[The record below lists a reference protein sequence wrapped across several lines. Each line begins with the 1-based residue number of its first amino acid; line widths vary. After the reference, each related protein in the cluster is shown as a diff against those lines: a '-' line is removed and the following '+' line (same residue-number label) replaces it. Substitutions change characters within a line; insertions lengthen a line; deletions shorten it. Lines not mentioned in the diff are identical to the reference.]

1 MAKPKL
7 LTDQNSHA
15 IQAIELADDCVAIAV
30 GLSSSADAIPAN
42 AELIR
47 IGLDTDAYIRF
58 GTSGVTVTT
67 SNGHFF
73 PKGVEVLVVPEEA
86 THIANISADGS
97 TTGNGTMASVTGS
110 NYDN

>member
-1 MAKPKL
+1 MKPKL
-7 LTDQNSHA
+7 LTDQNSIP
-15 IQAIELADDCVAIAV
+15 IQAPELNDDAVAIGVA
-30 GLSSSADAIPAN
+30 LTSSADAIPTG

-47 IGLDTDAYIRF
+47 IGIEVDCYIRF

-73 PKGVEVLVVPEEA
+73 PKGVEILVVPEKA
-86 THIANISADGS
+86 THMANIGLE
-97 TTGNGTMASVTGS
+97 TGNGTMCSITGS